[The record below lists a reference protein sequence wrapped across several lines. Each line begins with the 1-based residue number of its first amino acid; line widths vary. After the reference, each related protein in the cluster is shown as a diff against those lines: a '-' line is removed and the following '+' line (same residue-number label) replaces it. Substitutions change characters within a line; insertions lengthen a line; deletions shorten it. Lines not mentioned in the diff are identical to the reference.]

1 MQEPHL
7 IGGNVTWLRLQLRI
21 FNNVLHSACPFRH
34 PYKLHSQLSFVM
46 EVIAPSSPSR
56 PAIDLALQV
65 ALQEFN
71 SILTDEQRNEL
82 HRAGPVPDAD
92 SVLVFTAQLDDIN
105 RKGRSVATRLHTV
118 LLSVQSF
125 CSVVDTFVS
134 SHPEIAALV
143 WGSVKVTMQ
152 VSFGLISRPLTR
164 NLL

>member
-1 MQEPHL
+1 
-7 IGGNVTWLRLQLRI
+7 
-21 FNNVLHSACPFRH
+21 
-34 PYKLHSQLSFVM
+34 M

-118 LLSVQSF
+118 LLSVQNF

-143 WGSVKVTMQ
+143 WGSVKITMQ
-152 VSFGLISRPLTR
+152 VSLGQYLTF
-164 NLL
+164 